1 MKVRFEN
8 ARWIAI
14 IILVVG
20 IAGIVVG
27 LLFNNNPAGI
37 ANFVPA
43 HILWLGVIWAVVG
56 ILLLILIRPGDEPGI
71 DANAITSLQSRINTF
86 DTRFKDLD
94 ARLDARVGDVN
105 NRFDTRLKT
114 LEGAPSGA
122 SVDLTP
128 IDTRMGDFDTRLK
141 ALESAPAPRVLSFSN
156 PGQPDDLKIIE
167 GIGPKMDAA
176 LKAAGIDTFVKLAA
190 ASEGEIRS
198 AIEAAGMSFA
208 PSVPTWPKQ
217 AQFIVDGDM
226 AGFEAYV
233 AQLTAGRE

>member
-8 ARWIAI
+8 ARLIAI
-14 IILVVG
+14 IILVLG
-20 IAGIVVG
+20 IAGIILG

-43 HILWLGVIWAVVG
+43 HVLWLGVVWAIVG

-71 DANAITSLQSRINTF
+71 DANVINNLQSRINTF

-94 ARLDARVGDVN
+94 ARLDARVGDVDS
-105 NRFDTRLKT
+105 RFSKRVG
-114 LEGAPSGA
+114 EFEPR
-122 SVDLTP
+122 
-128 IDTRMGDFDTRLK
+128 IGDFDTRLK
-141 ALESAPAPRVLSFSN
+141 ALESAPAPRMMGFSA

-176 LKAAGIDTFVKLAA
+176 LRAGGIDTFAKLAT
-190 ASEGEIRS
+190 ASEAQIRA

-208 PSVPTWPKQ
+208 PSVPTWSKQ
-217 AQFIVDGDM
+217 AQYIIDGDM
-226 AGFEAYV
+226 AGFEAYKE
-233 AQLTAGRE
+233 QLSAGRE

>member
-37 ANFVPA
+37 ANFIPA
-43 HILWLGVIWAVVG
+43 HVLWLGVLWAVVG

-71 DANAITSLQSRINTF
+71 DANAINSLQSRINTF

-94 ARLDARVGDVN
+94 ARLDARVGDVDS
-105 NRFDTRLKT
+105 RFSKRVG
-114 LEGAPSGA
+114 EFEP
-122 SVDLTP
+122 
-128 IDTRMGDFDTRLK
+128 RMGDFDTRLK
-141 ALESAPAPRVLSFSN
+141 TLESAPAPRMMGFSK
-156 PGQPDDLKIIE
+156 PGEPDDLKVIE

-176 LKAAGIDTFVKLAA
+176 LKAAGIDTFAKLAA
-190 ASEGEIRS
+190 ASEGQIRA

-208 PSVPTWPKQ
+208 PSVPTWPRQ

-226 AGFEAYV
+226 AGFEAYRE
-233 AQLTAGRE
+233 QLTAGRD